1 MLALMLSGAL
11 LSTSAAY
18 AQDGLGEDSYTEQE
32 GAGPPGSEED
42 PGGESASKEE
52 NDSFNDEGSARGEE
66 ADSKDE
72 ENGSGESA
80 PETGSDNGTEAG
92 SGTGSDN
99 GTEVGSKNEPE
110 NDLENSGSAEADNE
124 SSEKTD
130 KNSGN
135 TEKTNQIT
143 EAGSGVTSDQTT
155 ESDKMEDGGKSF
167 PEEKSDAVE
176 AAGKT
181 ENVSGSGGSGIYETS
196 QSKVP
201 ETEEKQQPE
210 NKQTEENQSEDEKKA
225 HEALKD
231 SDNEEKAHESLDN
244 SNNEEKKHD
253 IQQPEAV
260 TSAPLTETT
269 DAKMPQEELLTKT
282 AQTPETALL
291 SAAAPQTA
299 AALTSNTISSTEKV
313 ISIIGDSVQISVNG
327 NNQLEIIKGADK
339 TTYTNTKEL
348 EKVTINAK
356 NDISFKNPEGTAPG
370 GGWLL
375 DLANAVVE
383 LIAKQIS
390 LQPDSQVTL
399 KVKELNIHAQ
409 DSDGTD
415 AGDVFLNV
423 VKKVYDS
430 DTTYVGL
437 KNMNIVAAGPGVI
450 TISATNDKT
459 LAASGNES
467 TADGTNQVTEDG
479 VWKKIDGKIEDV
491 GSYLVNVK
499 NVETIIEIEDC
510 DITAGT
516 ITLNSTNKLTM
527 NTKSAGVGVAVN
539 VANASSAVLVKNSN
553 LKSTKGDIIMTAKSI
568 IESNVDADAKVGNIA
583 VGVSVVGGTT
593 EVVIDSNKGNNII
606 SAGSLILNADSNA
619 KANTNATGKKTNSRQ
634 SGAFAGVAVVNY
646 NTRANIGGNVNVT
659 AVKDVKVN
667 STQYGVNRTTAS
679 AVKADS
685 EGDSSSVKQTALN
698 TILGVVDQS
707 LDNIELTSKIKDKAG
722 QTAAA
727 AKTKISSWFKK
738 DEVEGKVS
746 EALNT
751 AGAED
756 DSGDMGIGSLFEG
769 AESQIAENVKLTF
782 KDRNGKEVKGVTV
795 KITPNE
801 GTTGVSRLKTLEGN
815 VYDGSQ
821 FAAGSYTVTIIVP
834 SGYSVPEDQ
843 IIEILQGKG
852 YTGTITLAKT
862 NNSKNQ
868 LVGALAVMVVNS
880 DNEASITTTGKIQA
894 GGTVEV
900 VANAVSNNT
909 TTADASTIPSGLE
922 KDPEDD
928 QVLVAAVTE
937 DGSTTLPL
945 TITLEKKGDTSNPYS
960 QTFNDKDGL
969 ITFGNG
975 ITSSGTYQNLTAGN
989 YELTFRLPTSFGFT
1003 PKDMSGMTAA
1013 KKTIG
1018 GIDYNVYTMNITLKA
1033 KSGAANSVEG
1043 LKQLITMTA
1052 AKPAGAA
1059 SGETGTTV
1067 SAGVGIGVGVINSSN
1082 LAYIENATVEAGG
1095 LNVSAKTGGQE
1106 LTVTTTEDGKTKEV
1120 KKTYDN
1126 ASDVSSASG
1135 FNSGKFGI
1143 GGAISVNVVNDV
1155 TRAYINNATIIIG
1168 RNGNITISAESK
1180 SDGNT
1185 KAGSDDS
1192 LVEWA
1197 KSTGVG
1203 SAIAVSVVNHE
1214 TSAELGSSASVSG
1227 KDNASI
1233 GNVTITADAE
1243 GTVEVASIAGAAGG
1257 KAVVP
1262 VVSVNVLNTVT
1273 KAKAAAHNDAN
1284 KNMIALTGDM
1294 ILRARS
1300 SKKRKTVANGKA
1312 SGASVA
1318 AGGAVSVAAGSMN
1331 QYAYM
1336 ERNLTG
1342 ANNITVTAESTNSS
1356 ETTSVAGA
1364 NGAAAPEEDDS
1375 TGSGENDG
1383 ESHSK
1388 TSPDD
1393 LVNKALASGKRAG
1406 GGTGNITGTDSKTL
1420 QPAETTEGKVTVA
1433 AAVSVDIWK
1442 DHTAAAVN
1450 ANTTSTSTG
1459 KLTVDAKA
1467 KNDVAVTANA
1477 SAVLGTNGV
1486 GVSVAILAG
1495 ELTNKAIIT
1504 GTHTT
1509 GTFSIKAGMADEN
1522 GKEGTNNITVI
1533 SISGAGASNVGV
1545 AGAVAINI
1553 FDTDYLAGIG
1563 TDGANAN
1570 LTASGTGVSDVT
1582 AKVNQNVVT
1591 KSGASAD
1598 LAGDS
1603 NNSNKS
1609 VGIGASFGLTIADA
1623 KAQALVKKNST
1634 VNTAG
1639 GSFKA
1644 ESVINSKV
1652 ETYVEAGNDAYE
1664 EPAEDGK
1671 ITITVKDSDGKAL
1684 ENAEIKVTVNGQ
1696 SETKKTDGNGY
1707 VEISV
1712 GTISA
1717 DTKYTV
1723 EIISVPKGYK
1733 MPSNGNNKVTFT
1745 LTEESTA
1752 FAKTFVLAKED
1763 QEDSDK
1769 YASMDAAVSVSLVS
1783 NKAKAEIEQGA
1794 GVETGKDL
1802 AISAESASAT
1812 TATATGKAEAKNAA
1826 AGASVAVNLV
1836 AEEVTARLAG
1846 NAALGT
1852 DLTVT
1857 AKALAQDLA
1866 KAYATASGL
1875 DLQRY
1880 KDKYNSNIANI
1891 LSGKAFGTGNSSTGK
1906 NTGTTSGAAS
1916 SGSTSETG
1924 KANSRLDEKLS
1935 ETAKNNGGNETSND
1949 TSLSSKVLAAAGAK
1963 TNETTTVDTGSV
1975 GTTGSGSANSANAKN
1990 EAGTVGNTEK
2000 KENPVSVAAAIG
2012 VSIVSHDVTAK
2023 VTGNVTKAKN
2033 VTIKAEN
2040 LDNFETL
2047 ATGAAVSKKTSIALG
2062 TAIVVNNSK
2071 TLASLTGNLGDA
2083 NNKVGDVTVK
2093 ADTKHNMSGNYITK
2107 LGAEAIAGAGNGSE
2121 EGGAAAAGA
2130 VAVITSNA
2138 ATTAEIGNGT
2148 VIYSDGNVKVEAT
2161 EQSKLAARAWGATL
2175 TSAKFDE
2182 QNKSGGQTS
2191 GSSAGKSGAGVGAAF
2206 SVIYANNKTKACVGD
2221 GAQIYASSLTVNAEK
2236 QAVNA
2241 SFKDGIGNIEINGV
2255 ISTGSGH
2262 KGTVTIN
2269 TTDKAQSNEEITL
2282 KDLAGVTKDLWDLL
2296 ANKNYYLEAA
2306 SGAASTV
2313 GSKFTGAGSFT
2324 VLVINDSVEALVGK
2338 NVVLVLTN
2346 GLTIIASSKVNAVTV
2361 TGSVAY
2367 GGNKSAGVGI
2377 NTVVNNTVVNAGLGD
2392 GANVNAGG
2400 DVTVSAD
2407 SDMDLVS
2414 ILVAAAVSSARGG
2427 ANGKQFAGD
2436 GVVNVFVNNNKT
2448 TAAIG
2453 QNVTINTTGDIKVT
2467 SASKLGYT
2475 GIVGGLAA
2483 GGGHGVGDSVSVVVI
2498 NAKTLSEI
2506 GKGANITA
2514 RNLTVSA
2521 DAKETIV
2528 AVIVNGA
2535 AATGTNGVAA
2545 AVSPAVNVIK
2555 SETIA
2560 KVGTGNYNLTG
2571 AMNVTAKDATKI
2583 VIVSGGAAGSTSK
2596 AGAGGSVQVDVFL
2609 KTVKALIGDGT
2620 GASDCAVILAPGG
2633 LTVSADSKEDM
2644 YLFIMGLGGGKSAG
2658 VSGSVGVAVVENDV
2672 EAIIGKYTRAG
2683 STGSR
2688 GDVTVSARDDMEL
2701 VVAAGGFAASVSGPA
2716 VGLSNADV
2724 IVSGKTLALI
2734 GDHAVIYGR
2743 NLVITADSNKNFINI
2758 VVSGGVTA
2766 GSVAATG
2773 SVAVVVVGDTVKAA
2787 AGENAVL
2794 NAAGDV
2800 KVTAK
2805 GSTDITDIVGTVGFS
2820 KGVAAGA
2827 SIDTIVYSGT
2837 VYAGVGKE
2845 TTVISAGDVIVSAK
2859 SDDRLVDLVIGIDG
2873 STGSAAVNGS
2883 VAVIVAKQNVF
2894 ALIGTP
2900 DSTNGSADASN
2911 TTIRANGSIGV
2922 TAGVEQL
2929 ILSGAGSAALTTGN
2943 VGMGAGIIV
2952 ITDSH
2957 RAWAQAGR
2965 NAVLDALGQGNG
2977 ITGNFGKLAVTDSTS
2992 GNITYKS
2999 GKHSQMTINGI
3010 LIGAFGTTNIHA
3022 LAVSAGAGSTVGAGA
3037 SSVTTVEAARTQ
3049 AIINEGAR
3057 INRESGRNGGQ
3068 AAVYVVASGD
3078 SVESVSGG
3086 SAGISGS
3093 TGISGCVVVYTGKK
3107 FTEASIRSGA
3117 NVFAEKEIVVLAHT
3131 DNQLY
3136 ATAVGVAGSGST
3148 AAGATVSVIY
3158 LKDETTASAGGTLE
3172 GASITV
3178 QAEADERLVMSVMSA
3193 AVSGSTAA
3201 GASVGTIVFKGITR
3215 AIVLPG
3221 VQLTAANGGIK
3232 VSAQSNE
3239 KVNLTV
3245 AGAAGSGSASVAG
3258 SFAVLIMNV
3267 TTQSM
3272 VRDSNAAA
3280 KGSLTAAGSVEIS
3293 AADKTEFDLIVGG
3306 ASFGGSAAVGAAI
3319 GTTVYRNTVTAMIG
3333 NNNIVVGKNIRVTAA
3348 ADRNIRSSAV
3358 MAGVG
3363 GSASVNG
3370 SILIISVGAATTDQD
3385 ADKANSNGGSNSST
3399 NASSDAA
3406 KMGQSAVDAGY
3417 GQKIGAGSSNQYVDE
3432 VNNELAGLKYET
3444 SGLVSGYFNQTNV
3457 SDETYAGIGN
3467 GGSTTANDGGI
3478 LVEAS
3483 EKTTIHAAAGT
3494 ANVSGSA
3501 SVGISMIVA
3510 IVNGTAQADLGG
3522 TVEAV
3527 NGNIQVHGINELNIE
3542 KFMAVGGGASGSV
3555 SVAGTITVLKVGER
3569 TIARIANGANV
3580 TAAGSVV
3587 VLAESVQDILVINGN
3602 VTASGTVSAGVAT
3615 NVIIFANETNSYI
3628 NENAKATAKGL
3639 LAGVDFIDGNITSS
3653 VDSGYKNLNG
3663 SSSQNSDHVNST
3675 SNVTKQTGV
3684 LVGARSSQKIRS
3696 WVISGAASGT
3706 VAATGSVNVLTFNSK
3721 TSAWIGR
3728 GANITTGKK
3737 GDILVI
3743 AVDTTS
3749 IQDVTGNVSASGAVS
3764 AGAGSDT
3771 ITFRKLTNAYVAD
3784 GAVLNSAGNIIVK
3797 AASDETYVVVVAS
3810 AGVSSVAA
3818 INGAASVIVIENKTI
3833 AEIKSATLNADG
3845 SIAVWAEDDQNLFA
3859 AAGAASAAVNPTG
3872 SLSAAAGV
3880 VVVRASNQV
3889 KALVGSGAQ
3898 LNALGNKEISFYT
3911 GQLSGNNGQKNRS
3924 RIRAMQ
3930 RGILIGAFNNTH
3942 LNAIAASGSVS
3953 VGGAASAATV
3963 TVISNAQIIAKVE
3976 SGAKLNQGSRE
3987 GEDKSSGVK
3996 VIAMDSTE
4004 EEVEAGGAAASIVG
4018 GAGTVV
4024 VLHLT
4029 KTVEAILNGTVYA
4042 PDEIKVL
4049 AVSDNN
4055 AFLAS
4060 ASLGAG
4066 LAGGAGSVSV
4076 LNIENTVHSA
4086 LGGVINAA
4094 GAVLAEALSRQ
4105 YITTGA
4111 LAAAGGSVAA
4121 GGAVA
4126 TILFKS
4132 QTTAEVLDGAQITAA
4147 SLAVNAQSGET
4158 ITGTVAAAAAG
4169 SGAASGSLV
4178 LIIADSKTKALT
4190 GNNVIIT
4197 LTGNLNVVASDT
4209 ATIAMT
4215 AGTVSG
4221 GGVSAGGSAAVL
4233 IFKNTV
4239 LAEIGQ
4245 NNRIKAVNLNLKAG
4259 SIRNITS
4266 YILAGSAGGA
4276 AVSGGVFVILVGSEA
4291 DSDSKTALGS
4301 MAKTTQSSVD
4311 EALKGANSMAGS
4323 KAAVSVTGY
4332 FTSDAANATTARI
4345 GSSTQITLTGNAVI
4359 LASEKTNLKAVV
4371 GAAAGGAFAA
4381 GGSVAIA
4388 ILKGTSQAEILG
4400 TITADGT
4407 VTITAENSITG
4418 TEFSAKAGSA
4428 GVVGLGA
4435 AIAYMDVTGTTQI
4448 LIRNTADISGKG
4460 GVAGNAS
4467 LVVNVN
4473 PTADGFAGGW
4483 AAAGLAAARL
4493 KAAGKTLIQ
4502 ADGDSRLASANG
4514 DVALT
4519 AYQTLTTNASS
4530 MAAGGGY
4537 AAAEAS
4543 VALVDVSSETTVDSA
4558 ANVEAAKGNYS
4569 ILAKQVL
4576 NSQAVAKGIGVSFA
4590 GSIGAAVARLKVK
4603 PVICGAVTGG
4613 TINAANLNVRAL
4625 FNVTDNG
4632 NDRTG
4637 YMCADAYAG
4646 AAGILVGGSG
4656 AFADVILDGKTTAEV
4671 KNAGVTL
4678 TGDALVHGKADTGV
4692 SAFGQGLS
4700 IGSLTV
4706 GGVVVKLSNT
4716 FKVLAQIA
4724 GSTVKARNVSVF
4736 ADHTGSLTGTAKG
4749 VAGGLLAA
4757 GTAQSLNLTENV
4769 TTDAALTNSTV
4780 NASANVSVI
4789 AQDTHNISGTAT
4801 GFSGAAFASGGLT
4814 KIDTK
4819 LTNTTKAQIT
4829 ASTVTAADILLHA
4842 VTGITK
4848 NTKATASSGALGG
4861 SANDVSDNTT
4871 VTNKTYAVAGTG
4883 SNLTAADT
4891 VTISAVTDNHYKGY
4905 ATAIAGAIVAKGVAT
4920 AYEKITD
4927 DVRVQIYP
4935 SVIKAGKGDVDIYA
4949 YAKDIT
4955 ENLTAYGGAGG
4966 LAAGTNVKAEAV
4978 TDAAARVEFINGT
4991 AADHAVIS
4999 AVSADLFI
5007 EAKTNTEANVYAR
5020 IKFTV
5025 DGLSNIATLATNKM
5039 TINDLVD
5046 LGSYTQ
5052 LTAGK
5057 DLLIQA
5063 WIERIHAFAEAYSE
5077 TGSVINT
5084 QSKPTA
5090 EVNVVGTA
5098 KITGTNPK
5106 LWAGNQL
5113 TMLALTGDGSKES
5126 IYTRAYS
5133 YGYTAGGTG
5142 SVISTATNNTKLY
5155 GYIQIYG
5162 DSSELRAKDIW
5173 VKASAK
5179 SESETSYSKEAQYK
5193 AVTVT
5198 EFVKQTVERVTTKVE
5213 KVVDKIC
5220 KKLPWPL
5227 NKIVKWITKTVV
5239 KVVRWFEEVIVEKVL
5254 QSETDKRENG
5264 SYTCENQVELNGNIY
5279 YGSNAP
5285 ITVVVE
5291 EDGTVRNANVTWTG
5305 NGNTITIDSINTKA
5319 LGSLQIEST
5328 NGKVLGNVTVHSN
5341 NLITELNIINNSAKN
5356 LILKNLDLL
5365 AEYDPDNCAYNII
5378 CSDYSQFNM
5387 TDVVDAENSVQPVVT
5402 ITTNSGKDVTF
5413 DGLFSYYTA
5422 ILNVLFNGAA
5432 GNVYLGENGQ
5442 LDVAELYIK
5451 NALNVGAD
5459 GSPLKVNL
5467 FVTGDDENNLKTPKL
5482 TVDAAGN
5489 VYIDGTLV
5497 RYAEVEGNDIK
5508 GAKKLA
5514 DAKAAQI
5521 TSVSKGIFDSVKG
5534 KNIKLTLNRPQL
5546 IVGVLVKDIL
5556 DSTYTYEK
5564 TTAVETALDVVVKSE
5579 RSEADAGALY
5589 EKEVFNE
5596 DTGRWETRYYI
5607 DAQCTAEYTVPSGKH
5622 IEERY
5627 NTEGFGY
5634 YLVTKNE
5641 DGSKRYEKL
5650 DTGAVYRTDEDG
5662 NRTGEVEVTIHG
5674 ETRIITLDAGD
5685 AISYLK
5691 KEDDNT
5697 YTDKVPKSYWL
5708 VDDVYNTW
5716 YEPVS
5721 AGTSDFDSI
5730 RYNPDNGKYEALKD
5744 GKVAASYEYIA
5755 MVYDEKTNTYSYKGI
5770 TRKTETITEKLEGGV
5785 ENLNTLRYSYDID
5798 GTYNLGTIT
5807 AQDDLK
5813 ISADGTN
5820 VNLTGTAFAGNTL
5833 NLRADNVRR
5842 EGNQDADLKA
5852 GIITVQVKDSFGT
5865 AGTPV
5870 RVETGAGGFNTTPS
5884 STGDIYLAVKTA
5896 KDLTIGNI
5904 ISNGNVQIKAAGAI
5918 KALETEESN
5927 IRAAAL
5933 KILSSTA
5940 VGEKDNSLKTDIS
5953 GNMSILS
5960 SGNVNVNEKSAANVE
5975 NITSTGSDSIVSITA
5990 ERIANRAAEGNA
6002 AITAANIILNAG
6014 NGNIGSTNNNLSVNL
6029 GNGTLDAE
6037 SDMGSIYLNNLGNDM
6052 KLGQVKAKDKV
6063 VLKTAG
6069 DITGSAGQTAVI
6081 SDSAE
6086 LTSTAGSIGTAE
6098 NILKTDL
6105 NSLKAEAAD
6114 SLYLDNT
6121 VNSGSL
6127 ELEKVKAGNTAQ
6139 ISANGIT
6146 GTAAEGEN
6154 DITAGKI
6161 DLNAG
6166 TGNIG
6171 THERALRVSGLL
6183 ENAQAGEM
6191 IHVSS
6196 AKDLEAGILKADK
6209 VKAESTGTMTIADLL
6224 TDRAELKAGAYMDIS
6239 TSESLRSGNLE
6250 AGEIRLTTAK
6260 DAGSAEEALEL
6271 TADSVTI
6278 KAGGLVNI
6286 HENNTEDGTT
6296 TIDAEGGEDV
6306 TVKTE
6311 RDTKIASA
6319 AGSNVTV
6326 NAGGSLNAGNMTTG
6340 GNGLLDI
6347 IAKDDIVIDN
6357 PEGNFKNLVS
6367 ENGSID
6373 LTVAGNIEIEHLAAA
6388 DLVNMTAQDSI
6399 KAKAEGILKVG
6410 SLSAAKIIDIIADS
6424 DIVNGR
6430 TDGGVNVKAEEV
6442 KLTTDG
6448 NIGEKDN
6455 FFVTEAEKA
6464 AMKSENLY
6472 LKNEGSLILDNTEAA
6487 KDADLD
6493 VNGDVTTADG
6503 AVLEADN
6510 LHITAENANL
6520 TTNVKDLSGNVTGS
6534 ISVTDK
6540 GSIAV
6545 TGTLTVGED
6554 VSIQAAENGNITVSG
6569 IIHAANT
6576 FLRGAAKIIVTVK
6589 DTMGN
6594 LGVETSDR
6602 EDSSADIK
6610 LESCDRS
6617 QDINITTPGEVR
6629 LTTSEAD
6636 EIIDF
6641 FADRIQVTG
6650 GANNAVLNFTKA
6662 PAGLKVRVP
6671 GGNNLINVT
6680 TTMAPT
6686 DIQTGNGD
6694 DTFILGGPVEDEK
6707 DSEYTYKYK
6716 DENGFMGA
6724 GNLHRLDIAT
6734 EGGTNTWHL
6743 WMSGEKFYL
6752 TGGMGNDTFIRYTFE
6767 VTDKEGQTYTF
6778 ATRDYNIS
6786 SLSGNITCIGF
6797 PTYRGTSSNAIKT
6810 ARKWIQMTDGSWKY
6824 RTLQGYVESRW
6835 LKLGRNWWY
6844 FNEDG
6849 RMHTGW
6855 FLYGNRWYYL
6865 TPVEGSMAAGWN
6877 LINGFWYYLNP
6888 TGQAERPE
6896 GAMYSNEYT
6905 PDGYFVGTDGR
6916 WMPEVPK
6923 KAA

>member
-42 PGGESASKEE
+42 PGGESASEEE
-52 NDSFNDEGSARGEE
+52 NDSFNDEGSAGGEE

-80 PETGSDNGTEAG
+80 PETSSDNGTEAG
-92 SGTGSDN
+92 SVTGSDN

-110 NDLENSGSAEADNE
+110 NDLENSGSAEADNK

-135 TEKTNQIT
+135 TEKADQVT
-143 EAGSGVTSDQTT
+143 EAGSGATSDQITG
-155 ESDKMEDGGKSF
+155 SDKMEDGGKSF
-167 PEEKSDAVE
+167 PEEKSDAAE

-181 ENVSGSGGSGIYETS
+181 ENVSGSDGSGIYETS

-210 NKQTEENQSEDEKKA
+210 NKQTEENQPNDEKKT
-225 HEALKD
+225 HEARKD
-231 SDNEEKAHESLDN
+231 SDNEEKTHESLDN
-244 SNNEEKKHD
+244 SNNEEKNHD

-313 ISIIGDSVQISVNG
+313 ISIIGDSVQISVNE

-339 TTYTNTKEL
+339 TTYTNTTEL

-356 NDISFKNPEGTAPG
+356 NDISFKNPEGTAPS

-390 LQPDSQVTL
+390 LQPNSQVTL

-415 AGDVFLNV
+415 SSDVFLNV

-437 KNMNIVAAGPGVI
+437 KNMNIVAAGPGAI

-553 LKSTKGDIIMTAKSI
+553 LKSAAGDITMTAKSI

-606 SAGSLILNADSNA
+606 SVGSLILNADSNA
-619 KANTNATGKKTNSRQ
+619 KANTNATGKKTNSSQ

-659 AVKDVKVN
+659 AAKDVKVN
-667 STQYGVNRTTAS
+667 STQYGVNGTTAS

-769 AESQIAENVKLTF
+769 AESQSAENVKLTF

-801 GTTGVSRLKTLEGN
+801 GTTGVSRLQTLEGN

-909 TTADASTIPSGLE
+909 TTADAATIPSGLE
-922 KDPEDD
+922 KDPKDD

-975 ITSSGTYQNLTAGN
+975 ITSSGTYQKLTAGN

-1013 KKTIG
+1013 KKNIG
-1018 GIDYNVYTMNITLKA
+1018 GIDYNVYTMTITLKA

-1095 LNVSAKTGGQE
+1095 LNVSVKTGGQE

-1155 TRAYINNATIIIG
+1155 TRAYINNAAIIIG
-1168 RNGNITISAESK
+1168 SNGNITISAESK

-1192 LVEWA
+1192 LDEWA

-1233 GNVTITADAE
+1233 GNVAITADAA

-1273 KAKAAAHNDAN
+1273 KAKAAAHNDVS

-1294 ILRARS
+1294 ILRAKS
-1300 SKKRKTVANGKA
+1300 SKKRKTVVNGKA
-1312 SGASVA
+1312 AGASVA

-1375 TGSGENDG
+1375 AESGEDDG

-1406 GGTGNITGTDSKTL
+1406 GGTGNITGTDSKTP

-1450 ANTTSTSTG
+1450 ANTTSTG

-1467 KNDVAVTANA
+1467 KNDVTVTANA

-1696 SETKKTDGNGY
+1696 SETKKTDGNGH

-1733 MPSNGNNKVTFT
+1733 MPSNENNKVTFT
-1745 LTEESTA
+1745 LTEDSTA
-1752 FAKTFVLAKED
+1752 FAKTFVLTKNG

-1794 GVETGKDL
+1794 GVETGKEL
-1802 AISAESASAT
+1802 TINAESASAT

-1826 AGASVAVNLV
+1826 AGASAAVNLV

-1916 SGSTSETG
+1916 SGSISETG

-2000 KENPVSVAAAIG
+2000 KENPVSVAAAVG
-2012 VSIVSHDVTAK
+2012 VSIVSHDVTAQ
-2023 VTGNVTKAKN
+2023 VTGNVTKAKK

-2040 LDNFETL
+2040 LDDFETL

-2071 TLASLTGNLGDA
+2071 TLASLTGNLGDI

-2121 EGGAAAAGA
+2121 EGGAAVAGA

-2324 VLVINDSVEALVGK
+2324 VLVMNDSAEALVGK

-2346 GLTIIASSKVNAVTV
+2346 GLTITASSKVNAVTV

-2392 GANVNAGG
+2392 GANVNAGD

-2483 GGGHGVGDSVSVVVI
+2483 GGGHGVGASVSVVVI

-2506 GKGANITA
+2506 GNGAVITA

-2560 KVGTGNYNLTG
+2560 KVGTGNYTLTG

-2583 VIVSGGAAGSTSK
+2583 VIASGGAAGSTSK

-2644 YLFIMGLGGGKSAG
+2644 YLLVMGLGGGKSAG

-2800 KVTAK
+2800 KVMAK

-2837 VYAGVGKE
+2837 VYAGVGKG

-2922 TAGVEQL
+2922 TAEAEQL

-2977 ITGNFGKLAVTDSTS
+2977 ITGNFGKLEVTDSTS

-2999 GKHSQMTINGI
+2999 GKHGQMTINGI

-3037 SSVTTVEAARTQ
+3037 SSVTTVESARTQ

-3107 FTEASIRSGA
+3107 YTEASIRSGA
-3117 NVFAEKEIVVLAHT
+3117 NVFAEKEIVVLVHT

-3272 VRDSNAAA
+3272 VQDSNAAA

-3406 KMGQSAVDAGY
+3406 KMGQSAVDACY

-3444 SGLVSGYFNQTNV
+3444 SGLVSGYFNPVNV
-3457 SDETYAGIGN
+3457 SDKTYAGIGN
-3467 GGSTTANDGGI
+3467 GGSTTAKNGDI

-3569 TIARIANGANV
+3569 AIARIANGANV

-3587 VLAESVQDILVINGN
+3587 VLAESVQNILVINGN

-3628 NENAKATAKGL
+3628 NENAKVIAKGL

-3721 TSAWIGR
+3721 TSAWVGG
-3728 GANITTGKK
+3728 GANITTGNK

-3764 AGAGSDT
+3764 AGTGSDT
-3771 ITFRKLTNAYVAD
+3771 ITFGKLTNAYVAD

-3833 AEIKSATLNADG
+3833 AEIKSSTLNADG

-3924 RIRAMQ
+3924 RTRAMQ

-3942 LNAIAASGSVS
+3942 LNAVAASGSVS
-3953 VGGAASAATV
+3953 IGGAASAATV
-3963 TVISNAQIIAKVE
+3963 TIISNAQIIAKVE
-3976 SGAKLNQGSRE
+3976 NGARLNQGSRE

-4004 EEVEAGGAAASIVG
+4004 EDVEAGGAAASIVG

-4132 QTTAEVLDGAQITAA
+4132 QTTAEVLDSAQITAA
-4147 SLAVNAQSGET
+4147 SLTVKAQSEET
-4158 ITGTVAAAAAG
+4158 IKGAVAAAAAG

-4178 LIIADSKTKALT
+4178 LIIADSKTKALI
-4190 GNNVIIT
+4190 GNNATIT
-4197 LTGNLNVVASDT
+4197 LSGDLNVLASDT
-4209 ATIAMT
+4209 AAINMT
-4215 AGTVSG
+4215 AGS
-4221 GGVSAGGSAAVL
+4221 
-4233 IFKNTV
+4233 
-4239 LAEIGQ
+4239 
-4245 NNRIKAVNLNLKAG
+4245 
-4259 SIRNITS
+4259 
-4266 YILAGSAGGA
+4266 GSAGGA
-4276 AVSGGVFVILVGSEA
+4276 AVSGSVLVILVGSKA

-4301 MAKTTQSSVD
+4301 MAETTQKNID
-4311 EALKGANSMAGS
+4311 EALMGANSMARS

-4345 GSSTQITLTGNAVI
+4345 GSSTKITLTGNAVI
-4359 LASEKTNLKAVV
+4359 LASEKTNLTAVV
-4371 GAAAGGAFAA
+4371 GAASGGIVGA

-4388 ILKGTSQAEILG
+4388 ILKGTSQVEVLG
-4400 TITADGT
+4400 IVTADGT
-4407 VTITAENSITG
+4407 VTITAENNITG

-4428 GVVGLGA
+4428 GLVGLGA

-4448 LIRNTADISGKG
+4448 LIGNASEISGKG
-4460 GVAGNAS
+4460 GVSGTAG
-4467 LVVNVN
+4467 LTVTVN
-4473 PTADGFAGGW
+4473 PTADGYGVGGLVG
-4483 AAAGLAAARL
+4483 GLAAARL
-4493 KAAGKTLIQ
+4493 KVAGKTLIQ
-4502 ADGDSRLASANG
+4502 ADRGSRLASANG

-4519 AYQTLTTNASS
+4519 AYQTLTTNTSS
-4530 MAAGGGY
+4530 MAVGGGY

-4603 PVICGAVTGG
+4603 PVICAAVTGG
-4613 TINAANLNVRAL
+4613 TIKAANLNVRAL

-4632 NDRTG
+4632 NNRTG
-4637 YMCADAYAG
+4637 YMRADAYAG

-4671 KNAGVTL
+4671 KNANVTL
-4678 TGDALVHGKADTGV
+4678 TGDALVYAKADTSV
-4692 SAFGQGLS
+4692 SASGQGLS
-4700 IGSLTV
+4700 IGSLAV

-4716 FKVLAQIA
+4716 FKVFAQIV
-4724 GSTVKARNVSVF
+4724 GSTVKAQNVSVF
-4736 ADHTGSLTGTAKG
+4736 ADYTGSLTGTAKG

-4789 AQDTHNISGTAT
+4789 AQDTHNISGTAA

-4829 ASTVTAADILLHA
+4829 GSTVTAADILLHA
-4842 VTGITK
+4842 VTRITK

-4891 VTISAVTDNHYKGY
+4891 VTISAVTDNQYKGY

-4991 AADHAVIS
+4991 SADHAVIS
-4999 AVSADLFI
+4999 ADSADLFI

-5039 TINDLVD
+5039 TINALVN

-5057 DLLIQA
+5057 DLSIQA

-5133 YGYTAGGTG
+5133 YGYTTGGTG

-5264 SYTCENQVELNGNIY
+5264 SYTGENQVELNGNIY

-5285 ITVVVE
+5285 VTVVVE
-5291 EDGTVRNANVTWTG
+5291 EDGTVKNANVTWTG

-5497 RYAEVEGNDIK
+5497 RYAEVEGNDVK

-5564 TTAVETALDVVVKSE
+5564 TTAVETALDVVVKSK

-5596 DTGRWETRYYI
+5596 DTGRWETRYYT

-5691 KEDDNT
+5691 KEDGST

-5721 AGTSDFDSI
+5721 AAAADFDSI

-5744 GKVAASYEYIA
+5744 GNVAASYEYIA

-5820 VNLTGTAFAGNTL
+5820 VNLTGIAFAGNTL

-5852 GIITVQVKDSFGT
+5852 DIITVQVKDSFGT

-5884 STGDIYLAVKTA
+5884 SVGDIYLAVETA
-5896 KDLTIGNI
+5896 KELTIGNI

-5918 KALETEESN
+5918 KALETAESN

-5940 VGEKDNSLKTDIS
+5940 VGGKDNSLKTDIS

-5960 SGNVNVNEKSAANVE
+5960 SGNVYVNEKSAANVE

-6037 SDMGSIYLNNLGNDM
+6037 SDLGSIYLNNLGNDM
-6052 KLGQVKAKDKV
+6052 KLGQVKAMDKV

-6146 GTAAEGEN
+6146 GTAAEGED

-6161 DLNAG
+6161 DLDAG

-6171 THERALRVSGLL
+6171 TDERALRVSGPL

-6209 VKAESTGTMTIADLL
+6209 VKAESTGNMTIADLL
-6224 TDRAELKAGAYMDIS
+6224 TDRAELKAGTDMDIT
-6239 TSESLRSGNLE
+6239 TSESLRSGTLE
-6250 AGEIRLTTAK
+6250 AENIRLTTAK

-6286 HENNTEDGTT
+6286 HENSTEDGTT
-6296 TIDAEGGEDV
+6296 TIEAEGGEDV

-6311 RDTKIASA
+6311 RDTEIASA

-6326 NAGGSLNAGNMTTG
+6326 NAGGSLMAGNMTTG
-6340 GNGLLDI
+6340 GTGILDI

-6373 LTVAGNIEIEHLAAA
+6373 LTVAGNIEIEHLTAA

-6455 FFVTEAEKA
+6455 FLVTEAQKA

-6510 LHITAENANL
+6510 LHITADNADL

-6540 GSIAV
+6540 GSITV
-6545 TGTLTVGED
+6545 TGTLTAGED

-6610 LESCDRS
+6610 LESCARS

-6629 LTTSEAD
+6629 LTTTEAD

-6671 GGNNLINVT
+6671 SGNNLINVT

-6855 FLYGNRWYYL
+6855 FLYENRWYYL
-6865 TPVEGSMAAGWN
+6865 TPGEGSMAAGWN
-6877 LINGFWYYLNP
+6877 LINGFWYYLNLA
-6888 TGQAERPE
+6888 GQAERPE

-6923 KAA
+6923 KTA

>member
-18 AQDGLGEDSYTEQE
+18 AQDGLGEDSHTEQGE
-32 GAGPPGSEED
+32 AGPPGSEED
-42 PGGESASKEE
+42 PGGESTSEE
-52 NDSFNDEGSARGEE
+52 KNESFNDEGSAGGEK
-66 ADSKDE
+66 AGSKDE

-210 NKQTEENQSEDEKKA
+210 NEQTEENQSNDEKKT
-225 HEALKD
+225 HEALED
-231 SDNEEKAHESLDN
+231 SDNEEKTHENLDN
-244 SNNEEKKHD
+244 SNNEEKNHD

-313 ISIIGDSVQISVNG
+313 ISIFGDSVQISVNG

-339 TTYTNTKEL
+339 TTYTNTTEL

-390 LQPDSQVTL
+390 LQPNSQVTL

-415 AGDVFLNV
+415 SSDVFLNV

-437 KNMNIVAAGPGVI
+437 KNMNIVAAGPGAI

-467 TADGTNQVTEDG
+467 TADGTNQVTADG

-527 NTKSAGVGVAVN
+527 NTKSVGVGVAVN

-553 LKSTKGDIIMTAKSI
+553 LKSTTGDITMTAKSI

-593 EVVIDSNKGNNII
+593 EVVIDSNEGNNII

-619 KANTNATGKKTNSRQ
+619 KANTNATGKKTNSSQ

-659 AVKDVKVN
+659 AAKDVKVN

-707 LDNIELTSKIKDKAG
+707 LDNIELTSKIKDKAS

-862 NNSKNQ
+862 SNSKNQ

-909 TTADASTIPSGLE
+909 TMADASTIPSGLE

-1155 TRAYINNATIIIG
+1155 TRAYINNAAIIIG

-1185 KAGSDDS
+1185 KAGSDDY
-1192 LVEWA
+1192 LDEWA

-1233 GNVTITADAE
+1233 GNVAITADAA

-1312 SGASVA
+1312 AGASVA

-1406 GGTGNITGTDSKTL
+1406 GGTGNITGTDSKTP

-1450 ANTTSTSTG
+1450 ANTTSAG

-1582 AKVNQNVVT
+1582 AKVNQNLVT

-1671 ITITVKDSDGKAL
+1671 ITITVKDSDGRAL

-1696 SETKKTDGNGY
+1696 SETKKTDGNGH

-1826 AGASVAVNLV
+1826 AGASAAVNLV

-1880 KDKYNSNIANI
+1880 KDKYNSNIAHI

-1975 GTTGSGSANSANAKN
+1975 GTTGSANSANAKN

-2506 GKGANITA
+2506 GNGAVITA

-3107 FTEASIRSGA
+3107 FTEASIRSGT

-3406 KMGQSAVDAGY
+3406 KMGQSAVDACY

-3444 SGLVSGYFNQTNV
+3444 SGLVSGYFNPVNV
-3457 SDETYAGIGN
+3457 SDKTYAGIGN

-3628 NENAKATAKGL
+3628 NENAKVTAKGL

-3872 SLSAAAGV
+3872 SLSAAAGA

-3942 LNAIAASGSVS
+3942 LNVVAASGSVS

-4603 PVICGAVTGG
+4603 PIICGAVTGG

-4637 YMCADAYAG
+4637 YMCAGAYAG
-4646 AAGILVGGSG
+4646 AAGTLVGGSG

-4678 TGDALVHGKADTGV
+4678 TGDALVHGKADTDV

-4700 IGSLTV
+4700 IGSLAV

-5213 KVVDKIC
+5213 KVIDKIC

-5285 ITVVVE
+5285 VTVVVE

-5442 LDVAELYIK
+5442 LDVAGLYIK

-5497 RYAEVEGNDIK
+5497 RYAEVEGKDVT

-5596 DTGRWETRYYI
+5596 DTGRWETRYYT

-5820 VNLTGTAFAGNTL
+5820 VNLTGTAFAGSTL

-5940 VGEKDNSLKTDIS
+5940 VGGKDNSLKTDIS

-5960 SGNVNVNEKSAANVE
+5960 SGNVYVNEKSAANVE

-6002 AITAANIILNAG
+6002 AITAVNIILNAE

-6105 NSLKAEAAD
+6105 ISLKAEAAD

-6171 THERALRVSGLL
+6171 THERALRVSGPL

-6224 TDRAELKAGAYMDIS
+6224 TDRAELKAGTDMDIT
-6239 TSESLRSGNLE
+6239 TSESLRSGTLE
-6250 AGEIRLTTAK
+6250 AENIRLTTAK

-6340 GNGLLDI
+6340 GTGLLDI

-6510 LHITAENANL
+6510 LHITADNADL

-6545 TGTLTVGED
+6545 TGTLTAGED

-6617 QDINITTPGEVR
+6617 
-6629 LTTSEAD
+6629 
-6636 EIIDF
+6636 
-6641 FADRIQVTG
+6641 
-6650 GANNAVLNFTKA
+6650 
-6662 PAGLKVRVP
+6662 
-6671 GGNNLINVT
+6671 
-6680 TTMAPT
+6680 
-6686 DIQTGNGD
+6686 
-6694 DTFILGGPVEDEK
+6694 
-6707 DSEYTYKYK
+6707 
-6716 DENGFMGA
+6716 
-6724 GNLHRLDIAT
+6724 
-6734 EGGTNTWHL
+6734 
-6743 WMSGEKFYL
+6743 
-6752 TGGMGNDTFIRYTFE
+6752 
-6767 VTDKEGQTYTF
+6767 
-6778 ATRDYNIS
+6778 
-6786 SLSGNITCIGF
+6786 
-6797 PTYRGTSSNAIKT
+6797 
-6810 ARKWIQMTDGSWKY
+6810 
-6824 RTLQGYVESRW
+6824 
-6835 LKLGRNWWY
+6835 
-6844 FNEDG
+6844 
-6849 RMHTGW
+6849 
-6855 FLYGNRWYYL
+6855 
-6865 TPVEGSMAAGWN
+6865 
-6877 LINGFWYYLNP
+6877 
-6888 TGQAERPE
+6888 
-6896 GAMYSNEYT
+6896 
-6905 PDGYFVGTDGR
+6905 
-6916 WMPEVPK
+6916 
-6923 KAA
+6923 

>member
-32 GAGPPGSEED
+32 GDGPPGSEED
-42 PGGESASKEE
+42 PGVESASKEE
-52 NDSFNDEGSARGEE
+52 NDSFNDEGSAGGEE

-124 SSEKTD
+124 SLEKTD

-167 PEEKSDAVE
+167 PEEKSDTVE

-231 SDNEEKAHESLDN
+231 SDNEEKTHESLDN
-244 SNNEEKKHD
+244 SNNEEKNHD

-291 SAAAPQTA
+291 STAAPQTA

-415 AGDVFLNV
+415 SGDVFLNV

-437 KNMNIVAAGPGVI
+437 KNMNIVAAGPGAI

-667 STQYGVNRTTAS
+667 STQYGVNGTTAS

-685 EGDSSSVKQTALN
+685 EGDSSSVKRTALN

-1013 KKTIG
+1013 KKTID

-1312 SGASVA
+1312 AGASVA

-1406 GGTGNITGTDSKTL
+1406 VGTGNITGTDSKTL

-1563 TDGANAN
+1563 TDGANAK

-1696 SETKKTDGNGY
+1696 SETKKTDGNGH

-1733 MPSNGNNKVTFT
+1733 MPSNGNNKVTFI
-1745 LTEESTA
+1745 LTADSTA
-1752 FAKTFVLAKED
+1752 FAKTFVLTKKG

-1802 AISAESASAT
+1802 TISAESASAT

-1826 AGASVAVNLV
+1826 AGASAAVNLV

-2241 SFKDGIGNIEINGV
+2241 SLKDGIGNIEINGV

-2571 AMNVTAKDATKI
+2571 VMNVTAKDATKI

-3037 SSVTTVEAARTQ
+3037 SSVTTVESARTQ

-3107 FTEASIRSGA
+3107 FIEASIRSGA

-3193 AVSGSTAA
+3193 AASGSTAA

-3267 TTQSM
+3267 TTQS
-3272 VRDSNAAA
+3272 VVQDSNAAA
-3280 KGSLTAAGSVEIS
+3280 KGSFTAAGSVEIS

-3432 VNNELAGLKYET
+3432 VNNELAGIKYET

-3467 GGSTTANDGGI
+3467 GGSTTAKNGGI

-3628 NENAKATAKGL
+3628 NENAKVTAKGL

-3663 SSSQNSDHVNST
+3663 SSSQNSDYVNST

-4291 DSDSKTALGS
+4291 YSDSKTALGS

-4671 KNAGVTL
+4671 KNANVTL

-4905 ATAIAGAIVAKGVAT
+4905 ATAIAEAIVAKGVAT

-5497 RYAEVEGNDIK
+5497 RYAEVEGKDVT

-5596 DTGRWETRYYI
+5596 DTGRWETRYYT

-5716 YEPVS
+5716 YEPAS
-5721 AGTSDFDSI
+5721 AAAADFDSI
-5730 RYNPDNGKYEALKD
+5730 RYNPGNGKYEALKD

-5884 STGDIYLAVKTA
+5884 SVGDIYLAVKTA

-5940 VGEKDNSLKTDIS
+5940 VGGKDNSLKTDIS

-5960 SGNVNVNEKSAANVE
+5960 SGNVYVNEKSAANVE

-6002 AITAANIILNAG
+6002 AITAVNIILNAE

-6037 SDMGSIYLNNLGNDM
+6037 SDLGSIYLNNLGNDM

-6171 THERALRVSGLL
+6171 THERALRVSGPL

-6191 IHVSS
+6191 LHVSS

-6209 VKAESTGTMTIADLL
+6209 VKAKSTGTMTIADLL

-6340 GNGLLDI
+6340 GTGLLDI

>member
-42 PGGESASKEE
+42 PGGESASEEE
-52 NDSFNDEGSARGEE
+52 NDSFNDEGSAGGEE

-80 PETGSDNGTEAG
+80 PETSSDNGTEAG

-99 GTEVGSKNEPE
+99 GTEAGSKNEPE

-135 TEKTNQIT
+135 TEKVDQVT
-143 EAGSGVTSDQTT
+143 EAGSGATSDQTT
-155 ESDKMEDGGKSF
+155 GSDKMEDGGKSF
-167 PEEKSDAVE
+167 PEEKSDAAK

-181 ENVSGSGGSGIYETS
+181 ENVSGSDGSGIYETS

-210 NKQTEENQSEDEKKA
+210 NKQTEENQSNDEKKT
-225 HEALKD
+225 HEALKN
-231 SDNEEKAHESLDN
+231 SDNEEKTHESLDN
-244 SNNEEKKHD
+244 SNNQEKNHD

-299 AALTSNTISSTEKV
+299 TALTSNTISSTEKV

-339 TTYTNTKEL
+339 TTYTNTTEL

-356 NDISFKNPEGTAPG
+356 DDISFKNPEGTAPS

-390 LQPDSQVTL
+390 LQPNSQVTL

-437 KNMNIVAAGPGVI
+437 KNMNIVAAGPGAI

-479 VWKKIDGKIEDV
+479 IWKKIDGKIEDV

-527 NTKSAGVGVAVN
+527 NTKSVGVGVAVN

-553 LKSTKGDIIMTAKSI
+553 LKSTTGDITMTAKSI

-606 SAGSLILNADSNA
+606 SAGSLILNAASNA
-619 KANTNATGKKTNSRQ
+619 KANTNATGKKTNSSQ

-659 AVKDVKVN
+659 AAKDVKVN
-667 STQYGVNRTTAS
+667 STQYGVNGTTAS

-698 TILGVVDQS
+698 TILGVVNQS

-782 KDRNGKEVKGVTV
+782 KDRNGKDVKGVTV

-801 GTTGVSRLKTLEGN
+801 GTTGVSRLQTLEGN

-975 ITSSGTYQNLTAGN
+975 ITSSGTYQKLTAGN

-1013 KKTIG
+1013 KKNIG
-1018 GIDYNVYTMNITLKA
+1018 GIDYNVYTMTITLKA

-1095 LNVSAKTGGQE
+1095 LNVSVKTGGQE

-1126 ASDVSSASG
+1126 VSDVSSASG

-1155 TRAYINNATIIIG
+1155 TRAYINNAAIIIG
-1168 RNGNITISAESK
+1168 SNGNITISAESK

-1192 LVEWA
+1192 LDEWA

-1233 GNVTITADAE
+1233 GNVAITADAA

-1273 KAKAAAHNDAN
+1273 KAKAAAHNDVS

-1294 ILRARS
+1294 ILRAKS

-1312 SGASVA
+1312 AGASVA
-1318 AGGAVSVAAGSMN
+1318 AGGAISVAAGSMN

-1375 TGSGENDG
+1375 TGSGEDDG

-1406 GGTGNITGTDSKTL
+1406 GGTGNITGTDSKTP

-1450 ANTTSTSTG
+1450 ADTTSAG

-1570 LTASGTGVSDVT
+1570 LTAAGTGVSDVT
-1582 AKVNQNVVT
+1582 AKVNQKVVT

-1696 SETKKTDGNGY
+1696 SETKKTDGNGH

-1733 MPSNGNNKVTFT
+1733 MPSNENNKVTFT
-1745 LTEESTA
+1745 LTEDSTA
-1752 FAKTFVLAKED
+1752 FAKTFVLTKNG

-1802 AISAESASAT
+1802 TINAESASAT

-1826 AGASVAVNLV
+1826 AGASAAVNLV

-1880 KDKYNSNIANI
+1880 KDKYNSTIADI
-1891 LSGKAFGTGNSSTGK
+1891 LSGKAFGTGNSSSGK

-1916 SGSTSETG
+1916 SGSISETG

-1975 GTTGSGSANSANAKN
+1975 GTTGSGSVNSANAKN
-1990 EAGTVGNTEK
+1990 EAGTIGNTEK
-2000 KENPVSVAAAIG
+2000 KENPVSVAAAVG
-2012 VSIVSHDVTAK
+2012 VSIVSHDVTAQ

-2093 ADTKHNMSGNYITK
+2093 ADTKHNMSGSYITK

-2121 EGGAAAAGA
+2121 EEGAAVAGA

-2324 VLVINDSVEALVGK
+2324 VLVMNDSAEALVGK

-2346 GLTIIASSKVNAVTV
+2346 GLAITASSKVNAVTV

-2377 NTVVNNTVVNAGLGD
+2377 NTVVNNTKVNAGLGD

-2483 GGGHGVGDSVSVVVI
+2483 GGGHGVGASVSVVVI

-2528 AVIVNGA
+2528 ALIVNGA

-2560 KVGTGNYNLTG
+2560 KVGTGNYTLTG

-2644 YLFIMGLGGGKSAG
+2644 YLFIIGLGGGKSAG

-2683 STGSR
+2683 STDSR
-2688 GDVTVSARDDMEL
+2688 GDVIVSARDDMEL

-2724 IVSGKTLALI
+2724 IVSGKTQAFI

-2827 SIDTIVYSGT
+2827 SIDTVVYSGT
-2837 VYAGVGKE
+2837 VYAGIGKG

-2883 VAVIVAKQNVF
+2883 VAAIVAKQNVF

-2922 TAGVEQL
+2922 TAEAEQL

-2965 NAVLDALGQGNG
+2965 NAVLDALGLGNG
-2977 ITGNFGKLAVTDSTS
+2977 ITGNFGKLEVTDSTS

-2999 GKHSQMTINGI
+2999 GKHGQMTINGI

-3037 SSVTTVEAARTQ
+3037 SSVTTVESARTQ

-3215 AIVLPG
+3215 AIVLSG
-3221 VQLTAANGGIK
+3221 AQLTAANGGIK

-3272 VRDSNAAA
+3272 VQDSNAAA

-3333 NNNIVVGKNIRVTAA
+3333 NNNIVAGKNIRVTAA

-3406 KMGQSAVDAGY
+3406 KMGQSAMDAGY

-3432 VNNELAGLKYET
+3432 VNNQLAGLKYET

-3467 GGSTTANDGGI
+3467 GGSTTAKNGDI

-3569 TIARIANGANV
+3569 AIARIANGANV

-3628 NENAKATAKGL
+3628 NENAKVTAKGL

-3942 LNAIAASGSVS
+3942 LNAVAASGSVS

-3976 SGAKLNQGSRE
+3976 NGARLNQGSRE

-4042 PDEIKVL
+4042 PDELKVL

-4190 GNNVIIT
+4190 GNNVTII
-4197 LTGNLNVVASDT
+4197 LSGDLNVVASDT
-4209 ATIAMT
+4209 ATITMT

-4221 GGVSAGGSAAVL
+4221 GGVSAGGAAAVL

-4371 GAAAGGAFAA
+4371 GAAAGGVFAA

-4483 AAAGLAAARL
+4483 VAAGLAAARL
-4493 KAAGKTLIQ
+4493 KVAGKTLIQ
-4502 ADGDSRLASANG
+4502 ADGGSRLASANG

-4576 NSQAVAKGIGVSFA
+4576 NSLAVAKGIGVSFA

-4603 PVICGAVTGG
+4603 PVICAAVTGG
-4613 TINAANLNVRAL
+4613 TIKAANLNVRAL

-4632 NDRTG
+4632 NNRTG
-4637 YMCADAYAG
+4637 YMRADAYAG

-4692 SAFGQGLS
+4692 SASGQGLS
-4700 IGSLTV
+4700 IGSLAV
-4706 GGVVVKLSNT
+4706 GGVVVNLSNT
-4716 FKVLAQIA
+4716 FKVLAQIV
-4724 GSTVKARNVSVF
+4724 GSTVKAQNVSVF
-4736 ADHTGSLTGTAKG
+4736 ADYTGSLTGTAKG

-4789 AQDTHNISGTAT
+4789 AQDTHNISGTGT

-4819 LTNTTKAQIT
+4819 LTNTTKAQII

-5039 TINDLVD
+5039 TINALAD

-5106 LWAGNQL
+5106 LRAGNQL

-5264 SYTCENQVELNGNIY
+5264 SYTGENQVDLNGNIY

-5285 ITVVVE
+5285 VTVVVE
-5291 EDGTVRNANVTWTG
+5291 EDGTVKNANVTWTG
-5305 NGNTITIDSINTKA
+5305 NGNTITIDFINTKA

-5378 CSDYSQFNM
+5378 CSDYSKFNM

-5497 RYAEVEGNDIK
+5497 RYAEVEGNDVK

-5564 TTAVETALDVVVKSE
+5564 TTAVETALDVVVKSK

-5596 DTGRWETRYYI
+5596 DTGRWETRYYT

-5691 KEDDNT
+5691 KEDGST

-5940 VGEKDNSLKTDIS
+5940 VGGKDNSLKTDIS

-5960 SGNVNVNEKSAANVE
+5960 SGNVYVNEKSAANVE

-6037 SDMGSIYLNNLGNDM
+6037 SDLGSIYLNNLGNDM

-6063 VLKTAG
+6063 ALKTAG

-6127 ELEKVKAGNTAQ
+6127 ELESVKAGNTAQ

-6166 TGNIG
+6166 AGNIG
-6171 THERALRVSGLL
+6171 TDERALRVSGPL
-6183 ENAQAGEM
+6183 ENAQAGDL

-6209 VKAESTGTMTIADLL
+6209 VNAESTGTMTIADLL
-6224 TDRAELKAGAYMDIS
+6224 TDRAELKAETDMDIT
-6239 TSESLRSGNLE
+6239 TSESLRSGTLE
-6250 AGEIRLTTAK
+6250 AENIRLTTAK

-6311 RDTKIASA
+6311 RDTEIASA

-6340 GNGLLDI
+6340 GTGILDI

-6373 LTVAGNIEIEHLAAA
+6373 LTVAGNIEIEHLTAA
-6388 DLVNMTAQDSI
+6388 DLVNMTAQDFI
-6399 KAKAEGILKVG
+6399 RAKAEGILKAG
-6410 SLSAAKIIDIIADS
+6410 SLSAAKTIDIISDS

-6442 KLTTDG
+6442 RITVGGD
-6448 NIGEKDN
+6448 IGEKDN
-6455 FFVTEAEKA
+6455 FLITEAQKA

-6510 LHITAENANL
+6510 LHITAENADL

-6545 TGTLTVGED
+6545 TGTLTAGED

-6569 IIHAANT
+6569 TIHAANT

-6589 DTMGN
+6589 NTMGN
-6594 LGVETSDR
+6594 LDVETSDW

-6617 QDINITTPGEVR
+6617 QDLNITTPGEVR
-6629 LTTSEAD
+6629 LTTTEAD

-6650 GANNAVLNFTKA
+6650 GANNAILNFTKA

-6694 DTFILGGPVEDEK
+6694 DTFILGGPVEAEK

-6734 EGGTNTWHL
+6734 EGGSNTWHL

-6797 PTYRGTSSNAIKT
+6797 PTYRGTSSNAIKK

-6865 TPVEGSMAAGWN
+6865 TPGEGSMAAGWN
-6877 LINGFWYYLNP
+6877 LINSFWYYLNLA
-6888 TGQAERPE
+6888 GQAERPE

-6923 KAA
+6923 KTA